1 MPPEIFVVPNP
12 FGFLVTI
19 VQYVYFPLLWQL
31 TFVGTVKLASSG
43 GLLNHLIMEHNTS
56 SAGEAEVH
64 CPTHIVYLYS
74 LHCPYYLDNMMK
86 CDERRA
92 RAAGNLISKCISRL
106 NIYSSPHGAVVGRSR
121 VATKGEIY
129 SVYRTG
135 DCDDVTPHGVD
146 RRRHAH
152 GPRYPV
158 RVYAGCLEG
167 GSVARY
173 LSF

>member
-64 CPTHIVYLYS
+64 CPHTYS
-74 LHCPYYLDNMMK
+74 ISIFLALPLLLGQH
-86 CDERRA
+86 DE
-92 RAAGNLISKCISRL
+92 
-106 NIYSSPHGAVVGRSR
+106 V
-121 VATKGEIY
+121 
-129 SVYRTG
+129 
-135 DCDDVTPHGVD
+135 
-146 RRRHAH
+146 
-152 GPRYPV
+152 
-158 RVYAGCLEG
+158 
-167 GSVARY
+167 
-173 LSF
+173 